1 MENLQKA
8 ETHVTHGFSQFKLTD
23 RLLKNL
29 NKYKL
34 SPTGKLVLLYLS
46 SCYNPKKADVFPK
59 QKTIANKLGISERS
73 VVRAIQEL
81 VKGGLIFVES
91 KYTNHYVF
99 SSKLVQKPSQNEKNF
114 EPENLSDDLSQND
127 TSKRDKL
134 SHHEHEPKKEQ
145 EKQPLSIEDYK
156 ILKQYAI
163 KRGAKNIQAY
173 INALIKSGSA
183 ESIIKEYK
191 QIQANAQGMIEKA
204 QRVQK
209 DLEFARANR
218 AENVP
223 SDFFEKVKSQ
233 IKNSVIQQS

>member
-1 MENLQKA
+1 MKKLQQA
-8 ETHVTHGFSQFKLTD
+8 ETHATHGFSQFRFTD

-59 QKTIANKLGISERS
+59 QKTIANKLGISDRS

-81 VKGGLIFVES
+81 VKEGLIFVES

-99 SSKLVQKPSQNEKNF
+99 SSKIVQKPSQNEKIF

-127 TSKRDKL
+127 TSKRDNL
-134 SHHEHEPKKEQ
+134 SQHEPKMEH
-145 EKQPLSIEDYK
+145 EKQPLSMGDYK
-156 ILKQYAI
+156 ILKQYALR
-163 KRGAKNIQAY
+163 RGAKNIQAY
-173 INALIKSGSA
+173 INAIIKSGSA

-191 QIQANAQGMIEKA
+191 QIQANAQGMIAKA
-204 QRVQK
+204 QKVQK

-218 AENVP
+218 VENIS
-223 SDFFEKVKSQ
+223 SDFFEKIKNQ
-233 IKNSVIQQS
+233 IKNSVE

>member
-8 ETHVTHGFSQFKLTD
+8 ETHATHGFSQFKLTD

-99 SSKLVQKPSQNEKNF
+99 SSKIVQKPYQNEKIF

-127 TSKRDKL
+127 TSKRDNL

-145 EKQPLSIEDYK
+145 EKQPLSMEDYK

-173 INALIKSGSA
+173 INALIKLGSA

-191 QIQANAQGMIEKA
+191 QIQANAQGMLAKA
-204 QRVQK
+204 QKVQE
-209 DLEFARANR
+209 DLKFARANR

-223 SDFFEKVKSQ
+223 SDFFEKVKNQ
-233 IKNSVIQQS
+233 IKNSVE

>member
-8 ETHVTHGFSQFKLTD
+8 ETHATHGFSQFKLTD

-29 NKYKL
+29 NKYEL

-81 VKGGLIFVES
+81 VKCGLIFVES
-91 KYTNHYVF
+91 KCTNHYVF
-99 SSKLVQKPSQNEKNF
+99 SSKIVQKPSQNEKNF

-127 TSKRDKL
+127 TSKRDNL

-145 EKQPLSIEDYK
+145 EKQPLSMEDYK
-156 ILKQYAI
+156 ILKQYAT

-191 QIQANAQGMIEKA
+191 QIQATAQGMLAKA
-204 QRVQK
+204 QKVQE
-209 DLEFARANR
+209 DLKFARANR

-233 IKNSVIQQS
+233 IKNSVE

>member
-8 ETHVTHGFSQFKLTD
+8 ETHATHGFSQFKLTD

-73 VVRAIQEL
+73 VVRVIQEL
-81 VKGGLIFVES
+81 VKCGLIFVES

-99 SSKLVQKPSQNEKNF
+99 SSKIVQKPSQNKKNF

-127 TSKRDKL
+127 TSKRDNL

-145 EKQPLSIEDYK
+145 EKQPLSMEDYK
-156 ILKQYAI
+156 ILKKYAD

-183 ESIIKEYK
+183 ESIIKEHK

-204 QRVQK
+204 QKVQE

-233 IKNSVIQQS
+233 IKNSVE

>member
-1 MENLQKA
+1 MKNLQQA
-8 ETHVTHGFSQFKLTD
+8 ESHATHGFSQFRFTD

-29 NKYKL
+29 NKYEL

-59 QKTIANKLGISERS
+59 QKTIASKLGISERS

-81 VKGGLIFVES
+81 VKEGLIFVES

-99 SSKLVQKPSQNEKNF
+99 SSKIVQKPSQNKKFF

-127 TSKRDKL
+127 TSKRDNL

-145 EKQPLSIEDYK
+145 EKQPLSMEDYK

-183 ESIIKEYK
+183 ESIIKDYK
-191 QIQANAQGMIEKA
+191 QIQANAQGMLAKA
-204 QRVQK
+204 QKVQE
-209 DLEFARANR
+209 DLKFARANR

-223 SDFFEKVKSQ
+223 SDFFEKIKSR
-233 IKNSVIQQS
+233 IKSSVE

>member
-1 MENLQKA
+1 MKNLQKA
-8 ETHVTHGFSQFKLTD
+8 ETHATHGFSQFKLTD

-29 NKYKL
+29 NKYEL

-99 SSKLVQKPSQNEKNF
+99 SSKIVQKPFQNENFF
-114 EPENLSDDLSQND
+114 EPENLSDDFSQND
-127 TSKRDKL
+127 TLKRDNL
-134 SHHEHEPKKEQ
+134 SRHEHEPKKEQ
-145 EKQPLSIEDYK
+145 EKQPLSMEDYK
-156 ILKQYAI
+156 ILKKYAD

-173 INALIKSGSA
+173 INTLIKSGSA

-191 QIQANAQGMIEKA
+191 QIQANAQGMLAKA
-204 QRVQK
+204 QKVQE

-223 SDFFEKVKSQ
+223 SDFFEKVKNQ
-233 IKNSVIQQS
+233 IKKLC

>member
-8 ETHVTHGFSQFKLTD
+8 ETHATHGFSQFELSKKVLNN
-23 RLLKNL
+23 LYKYNLK
-29 NKYKL
+29 
-34 SPTGKLVLLYLS
+34 PVTKLVLLFLCD
-46 SCYNPKKADVFPK
+46 CYNPKHGEMFPK
-59 QKTIANKLGISERS
+59 QSTIAQKLGVSEVSVIRAISELHKEGLIISER
-73 VVRAIQEL
+73 
-81 VKGGLIFVES
+81 
-91 KYTNHYVF
+91 KYTNRYSFTSRILSEPPINEQNKMRVQAKQKD
-99 SSKLVQKPSQNEKNF
+99 SSKPIKKIAPCIEQKRE
-114 EPENLSDDLSQND
+114 
-127 TSKRDKL
+127 T
-134 SHHEHEPKKEQ
+134 KK
-145 EKQPLSIEDYK
+145 STNIEDYK
-156 ILKQYAI
+156 ILKKYAD

-191 QIQANAQGMIEKA
+191 QIQANAQGMIGKA

>member
-1 MENLQKA
+1 MKNLQKA
-8 ETHVTHGFSQFKLTD
+8 ETHATHGFSQFKLTD

-29 NKYKL
+29 NKYEL

-99 SSKLVQKPSQNEKNF
+99 SSKIVQKPSQNEKIF

-127 TSKRDKL
+127 TSKRDNL

-145 EKQPLSIEDYK
+145 EKQPLSMEDYK
-156 ILKQYAI
+156 ILKQYAD

-191 QIQANAQGMIEKA
+191 QIQANAQGMLAKA

-223 SDFFEKVKSQ
+223 SDFFEKVKNQ
-233 IKNSVIQQS
+233 IKSSVE

>member
-8 ETHVTHGFSQFKLTD
+8 ETHATHGFSQFKLTD

-73 VVRAIQEL
+73 VVRVIQEL
-81 VKGGLIFVES
+81 VKCGLIFVES

-99 SSKLVQKPSQNEKNF
+99 SSKIVQKPSQNEKFF

-145 EKQPLSIEDYK
+145 EKQPLSMEDYK
-156 ILKQYAI
+156 ILKQYAT

-191 QIQANAQGMIEKA
+191 QIQANAQGMVEKA
-204 QRVQK
+204 KRVQE
-209 DLEFARANR
+209 DLKFARANR

-233 IKNSVIQQS
+233 IKNSVE

>member
-8 ETHVTHGFSQFKLTD
+8 ETHATRGFSQFKLTD

-29 NKYKL
+29 NKYEL

-99 SSKLVQKPSQNEKNF
+99 SSKIVQKPFQNENFF
-114 EPENLSDDLSQND
+114 EPENLSDDFSQND
-127 TSKRDKL
+127 TSKRDNL

-145 EKQPLSIEDYK
+145 EKQPLSMEDYK
-156 ILKQYAI
+156 ILKKYAI

-173 INALIKSGSA
+173 INALIKLGSA
-183 ESIIKEYK
+183 ESIINEHK
-191 QIQANAQGMIEKA
+191 QIQANAQGMLAKA
-204 QRVQK
+204 QKVQE
-209 DLEFARANR
+209 DLKFARANR

-223 SDFFEKVKSQ
+223 SDFFEKVKIQ
-233 IKNSVIQQS
+233 IKNSVE

>member
-8 ETHVTHGFSQFKLTD
+8 ETHATHGVSQFELSKKVLNN
-23 RLLKNL
+23 LYKYNLK
-29 NKYKL
+29 
-34 SPTGKLVLLYLS
+34 PVTKLVLLFLCD
-46 SCYNPKKADVFPK
+46 CYNPKHGEMFPK
-59 QKTIANKLGISERS
+59 QSTIAQKLGVSEVSVIRAISELHKEGLIISER
-73 VVRAIQEL
+73 
-81 VKGGLIFVES
+81 
-91 KYTNHYVF
+91 KYTNKYSF
-99 SSKLVQKPSQNEKNF
+99 TSRIINEQNKMIAQTKQNDSSKPIKKIAPYIEQKRE
-114 EPENLSDDLSQND
+114 
-127 TSKRDKL
+127 T
-134 SHHEHEPKKEQ
+134 KK
-145 EKQPLSIEDYK
+145 STNIEDYK
-156 ILKQYAI
+156 ILKQYAT

-183 ESIIKEYK
+183 ESIIKEHK

-233 IKNSVIQQS
+233 IKNSVE

>member
-1 MENLQKA
+1 MKNLQMA
-8 ETHVTHGFSQFKLTD
+8 ETHVGHGVSQFKLTD

-29 NKYKL
+29 NKYEL

-91 KYTNHYVF
+91 KYTNHYVL
-99 SSKLVQKPSQNEKNF
+99 SSKIVQKPSQNEKFF

-127 TSKRDKL
+127 TSKRDNL
-134 SHHEHEPKKEQ
+134 SPHEHEPKKEQ
-145 EKQPLSIEDYK
+145 EKQPLSMEDYK
-156 ILKQYAI
+156 ILKQYAT

-173 INALIKSGSA
+173 INALIKLGSA

-191 QIQANAQGMIEKA
+191 QIQANAQGMLAKA
-204 QRVQK
+204 QKVQE
-209 DLEFARANR
+209 DLKFARANR

-233 IKNSVIQQS
+233 IKSSVE